1 MNINRDDL
9 SSLQSAYSKVI
20 TESSR
25 PVGGG
30 YLDTNDITHSVPHN
44 TRETWDAF
52 LKAFDALHPNDQ
64 SDLSGCAHLKLKGE
78 TGSEPNKNQT
88 TTQIYKWF
96 KEYGSL
102 DAEVMDELRNYYM

>member
-9 SSLQSAYSKVI
+9 NGLKSAYGKVI

-30 YLDTNDITHSVPHN
+30 YLDTGDVTHSPAHN

-52 LKAFDALHPNDQ
+52 LKAFNALHPNDQ

-78 TGSEPNKNQT
+78 TGEEPNRSQT
-88 TTQIYKWF
+88 TTQIYNWF

-102 DAEVMDELRNYYM
+102 DADVVNKLRDHYM